1 MVTWAGAFVE
11 VSRRE
16 LEALAPQHR
25 LALVQGTAAPERRWQ
40 YVEAGVNGA
49 HLTVPRFSQELSRAL
64 HCTVVGFFLQS
75 TSSIEDIEHF
85 DNGVLVRKLTYSG
98 DEGGWM
104 DSFGERQAW
113 ESAYF
118 FAPDEGVGDAREWPS
133 NLDDGISDADF
144 ERYRE
149 ARRQKDASGILDLLS
164 AGSRRSIQRLAG
176 HFGVDLTQPDAHFT
190 PPTNW
195 KPRLILAG
203 ITLVI
208 LGALVAGALT
218 APPKP
223 NRQRLEILEQR
234 NP

>member
-16 LEALAPQHR
+16 LEALAPEHR
-25 LALVQGTAAPERRWQ
+25 LELVERKGASHGRWQ
-40 YVEAGVNGA
+40 YVEASVNGA
-49 HLTVPRFSQELSRAL
+49 HLKVPRFSQELSRAL
-64 HCTVVGFFLQS
+64 HCNVVGFSLQS
-75 TSSIEDIEHF
+75 TSSIEDVEHF
-85 DNGVLVRKLTYSG
+85 EDGVLVRKLTYSG

-104 DSFGERQAW
+104 ESIGPQQAW

-149 ARRQKDASGILDLLS
+149 ARRQKDASSILDLLS
-164 AGSRRSIQRLAG
+164 AGSRHSIMRLAG
-176 HFGVDLTQPDAHFT
+176 HFGVDLKQPDARFT

-208 LGALVAGALT
+208 IGALVAGALT
-218 APPKP
+218 SPPRPSGQK
-223 NRQRLEILEQR
+223 LEILE
-234 NP
+234 